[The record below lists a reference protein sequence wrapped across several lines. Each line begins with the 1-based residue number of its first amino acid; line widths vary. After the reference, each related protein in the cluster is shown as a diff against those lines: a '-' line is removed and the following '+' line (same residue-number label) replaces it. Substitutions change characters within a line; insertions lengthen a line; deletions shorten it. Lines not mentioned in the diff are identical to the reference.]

1 MNVELERIPAGD
13 VVVLQFVEAD
23 VKPEKQEMVEEK
35 KQGVAMTPSVLFALL
50 TIFTL
55 AYSFYAAV
63 KCVEAVQTPTVYTTK
78 GLPVGKEF

>member
-1 MNVELERIPAGD
+1 MNVELERIPVGD
-13 VVVLQFVEAD
+13 VVVLQFEEAE
-23 VKPEKQEMVEEK
+23 VKPEKAEAVENK
-35 KQGVAMTPSVLFALL
+35 KYGVAMTPSVLFALL

-55 AYSFYAAV
+55 MYSFYAAV